1 MKRERTGSFPVGV
14 NARLQEDRLHVI
26 KRGKRMIAT
35 SGLDELLIVVEGRFV
50 LDDRGFEMQ
59 KYLFPSFPSYSRRR
73 GAVLRLARRATV
85 QCSAW
90 GLFFGSLAR
99 SESNFQ
105 NNEAI
110 FVNVRYL
117 AWQW

>member
-50 LDDRGFEMQ
+50 LDDRAFEMQ
-59 KYLFPSFPSYSRRR
+59 KYLFPSFV

-85 QCSAW
+85 RGA
-90 GLFFGSLAR
+90 LFWQPGPSR
-99 SESNFQ
+99 TSK
-105 NNEAI
+105 I
-110 FVNVRYL
+110 TRRYL
-117 AWQW
+117 STSDI

>member
-35 SGLDELLIVVEGRFV
+35 SRFDELLIGVEERFA

-59 KYLFPSFPSYSRRR
+59 KYLFPSFV
-73 GAVLRLARRATV
+73 GAVLRLATRATARGAFFW
-85 QCSAW
+85 QP
-90 GLFFGSLAR
+90 GLGRTSKITR
-99 SESNFQ
+99 
-105 NNEAI
+105 
-110 FVNVRYL
+110 RYL
-117 AWQW
+117 STSDI